1 MPVLAVRKGLKKA
14 TELAKKGQA
23 QARKAAAKKKKE
35 KQKRAASN
43 YGKYGATPPKKKKRA
58 KTKDEKIPVAGSGGK
73 EKVEGKVA
81 RRAAIKPSN
90 IFKKIKAQVADG
102 RIKSGNDISA
112 ADFAILRTSKE
123 FTDQRNAV
131 KGLKKE
137 IVDDIKSGRR
147 KKTPDGEDVSLWG
160 FINRPTG
167 TEKIKTGPEATV
179 GTVGYSAKGKEVGSM
194 KFTKDDLADI
204 KQPVSPRDERKV
216 RKAKGGLH
224 INKGRTGRFGHSD
237 YRGNK

>member
-1 MPVLAVRKGLKKA
+1 MVAAAVRKAMKRAK
-14 TELAKKGQA
+14 ELAEEGQA
-23 QARKAAAKKKKE
+23 QARKSAKKDKKR
-35 KQKRAASN
+35 RASS
-43 YGKYGATPPKKKKRA
+43 YGKYGETPPKKKKRA
-58 KTKDEKIPVAGSGGK
+58 KAKDEKIPVAGSGGK

-102 RIKSGNDISA
+102 RIKSADDISP

-123 FTDQRNAV
+123 FKDQRDAV
-131 KGLKKE
+131 KGLDPN
-137 IVDDIKSGRR
+137 ILRSIRSGQR

-160 FINRPTG
+160 FINRRTG
-167 TEKIKTGPEATV
+167 SEKIKTGPDIKV
-179 GTVGYSAKGKEVGSM
+179 GTLGYSAKGKEVGGM

-224 INKGRTGRFGHSD
+224 INTGRTGRFGHSD